1 MSEEE
6 LKNKVLEII
15 CNMYKAVYVGYLKI
29 VKVGD
34 VYRMYLGVP
43 TETMPTNFDL
53 QCNSDEEFLNFIEE
67 EFKRRNYLRRVT
79 YNVIRTNDPRQES

>member
-15 CNMYKAVYVGYLKI
+15 CNVYKAVYVGYLKI

-43 TETMPTNFDL
+43 FSTSTLE
-53 QCNSDEEFLNFIEE
+53 
-67 EFKRRNYLRRVT
+67 
-79 YNVIRTNDPRQES
+79 

>member
-1 MSEEE
+1 
-6 LKNKVLEII
+6 
-15 CNMYKAVYVGYLKI
+15 
-29 VKVGD
+29 
-34 VYRMYLGVP
+34 MYLGVP